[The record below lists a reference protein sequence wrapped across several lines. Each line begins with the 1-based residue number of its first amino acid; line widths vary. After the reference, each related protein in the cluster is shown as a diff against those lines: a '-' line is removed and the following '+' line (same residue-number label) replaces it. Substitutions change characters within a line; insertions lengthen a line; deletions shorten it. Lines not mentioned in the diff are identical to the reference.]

1 MRSFARRSG
10 FRGPRITR
18 PVGEGTRCGR
28 QLATQIPFLLQVDV
42 PLHSGTSSE
51 LLTGRQV
58 PVPHALQAPVHA
70 VSQQTPSLQNPDE
83 HWLAPVQS
91 WPLGRLAGG
100 CVPQAPTPLQVAPL
114 VHSDSG
120 SLPAA

>member
-1 MRSFARRSG
+1 MDVAR
-10 FRGPRITR
+10 TLAH
-18 PVGEGTRCGR
+18 PVGEGMRRGPQR
-28 QLATQIPFLLQVDV
+28 ATQTPFLLQVDV

-51 LLTGRQV
+51 SLTVRQV
-58 PVPHALQAPVHA
+58 PVPHARQASVHA
-70 VSQQTPSLQNPDE
+70 ALQQTPSLQNPDK

-100 CVPQAPTPLQVAPL
+100 CGPQAPTPLQVEPL
-114 VHSDSG
+114 AHSNSG